1 MINGNYFVPKDVLV
15 VNHSIEEK
23 KKMKEQ
29 RSISSLDSR
38 TQDKI
43 SVASALRLPT
53 SKGIGN

>member
-15 VNHSIEEK
+15 VNYSIEEK
-23 KKMKEQ
+23 KKKEQ

-38 TQDKI
+38 TLDEI
-43 SVASALRLPT
+43 SVACALRLPT